1 MAATCVFG
9 KPLADGLRK
18 EGRKKGGGVV
28 KEGACRGM
36 DEGCA
41 CACICVLVILKA
53 EANSLS
59 FISCTRPP
67 LTPCLFPSIYIS
79 WKLHSV
85 WNKTLKKL
93 LSERGRVQTSPCV
106 FFVFSFFFFF
116 FKDRAAWC
124 LVAFEYGNIFCA
136 QADLELIA

>member
-1 MAATCVFG
+1 MCFWKAPCRWAE
-9 KPLADGLRK
+9 
-18 EGRKKGGGVV
+18 EGRKGGGVV

-79 WKLHSV
+79 WKLNSV

-116 FKDRAAWC
+116 FFLKTGQPGA
-124 LVAFEYGNIFCA
+124 LLPLNMEIFFVHK
-136 QADLELIA
+136 QIWS